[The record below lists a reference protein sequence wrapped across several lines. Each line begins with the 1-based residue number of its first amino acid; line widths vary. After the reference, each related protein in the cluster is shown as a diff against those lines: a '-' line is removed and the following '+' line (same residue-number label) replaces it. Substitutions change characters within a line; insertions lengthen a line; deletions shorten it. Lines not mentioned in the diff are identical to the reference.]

1 MKYIYLINNKNIFEK
16 VMVDNENEILE
27 EIYYLKYKIPTIKD
41 ISNSSKEIKD
51 FFKEN
56 KLEEIKKVISRVK
69 KKIPLF
75 NVYHYNLYLVDK
87 ENVFSFITYK
97 NYRFPDSITINNIKK
112 KSEELTNNDEVT
124 KRKKKK

>member
-51 FFKEN
+51 FLAKDYKKYSK
-56 KLEEIKKVISRVK
+56 KL
-69 KKIPLF
+69 LF
-75 NVYHYNLYLVDK
+75 LCK
-87 ENVFSFITYK
+87 
-97 NYRFPDSITINNIKK
+97 TINQLNIDYPSLTHWGIRCL
-112 KSEELTNNDEVT
+112 KSGRANFISM
-124 KRKKKK
+124 